1 MKLSFLLAQFPGMP
15 EMPDVPVD
23 SIPNPKQE
31 LAALKTLSFDELIN
45 RLVTDIVEFAIHLAI
60 AIVVF
65 YVGRFVI
72 NKLYSFVSA
81 VLARREVEESLSS
94 FILSLVRIVLYFI
107 LIVTVIGILG
117 INTSSFLA
125 IFASVG
131 VAIGMALSGTL
142 QNFAG
147 GVLILL
153 LKPYR
158 IGDFIEAQ
166 GFTGTV
172 TDIQI
177 FSTWICTPDNKT
189 IIIPNG
195 GLSTGTIT
203 NWSKQHYRRIQW
215 DVGISYGDDFR
226 TAATV
231 IHRILASVK
240 EIVFLDEAGNVI
252 EDRSDTVSA
261 VEIEKEANN
270 GTVLDEEHDMEG
282 STHALAS
289 AASKDVSS
297 HEQPETPERKS
308 AMGRFFGGI
317 GRWFAAR
324 RARVAERQRAQ
335 ATSIS
340 AVRQRP
346 PQSPSVNISTLADS
360 SVNLVVRAWVASSAY
375 WPVYYYVLQQIYALQ
390 PSAGYNFPFPQMD
403 VHIVPQSPADD
414 APKG

>member
-23 SIPNPKQE
+23 SIPSPKQE
-31 LAALKTLSFDELIN
+31 LAALKSLSFDELIN
-45 RLVTDIVEFAIHLAI
+45 RLVTDVVEFAIHLAI

-65 YVGRFVI
+65 YVGRFII
-72 NKLYSFVSA
+72 NKLYSFVAS
-81 VLARREVEESLSS
+81 VLARREVEESLAT

-226 TAATV
+226 SAATV

-240 EIVFLDEAGNVI
+240 EVVFVDENGNVI
-252 EDRSDTVSA
+252 EDRPDTVSA
-261 VEIEKEANN
+261 VEIEREANN

-282 STHALAS
+282 SAHATHAPGAES
-289 AASKDVSS
+289 DAA
-297 HEQPETPERKS
+297 PEAEAEKQSGMR
-308 AMGRFFGGI
+308 RFFGGI
-317 GRWFAAR
+317 GRWFAVR
-324 RARVAERQRAQ
+324 KARVAERQRAQ
-335 ATSIS
+335 AASLN

-346 PQSPSVNISTLADS
+346 PQSPSVNISALADS

-403 VHIVPQSPADD
+403 VHLVAGAPAPEGT
-414 APKG
+414 AAS